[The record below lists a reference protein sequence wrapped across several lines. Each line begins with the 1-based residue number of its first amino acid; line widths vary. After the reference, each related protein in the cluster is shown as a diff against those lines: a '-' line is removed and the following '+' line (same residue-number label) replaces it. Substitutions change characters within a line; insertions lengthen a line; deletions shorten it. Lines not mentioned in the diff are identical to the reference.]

1 MSASLQK
8 AIVYVEGSTDLP
20 VVSAV
25 MRASG
30 WGDEEFRVF
39 SMKGSKPLEAR
50 LREQAHRPSC
60 VPRVFLRDADGRCP
74 VDIRRRLLPE
84 GSADTVILRVC
95 DSEIESWVL
104 ADNEGFA
111 RFFNIPLA
119 KVELPEGPDAKE
131 RMLRC
136 VDRLAKRHKEDF
148 VRKNNKGGNRPTYSF
163 GSRYGIILGQFVNDE
178 WDAHRGAERSDS
190 LARALRR
197 LGELHDR
204 FVSGELW
211 L

>member
-1 MSASLQK
+1 MGTSSRK

-39 SMKGSKPLEAR
+39 SMKGSAPLEAR
-50 LREQAHRPSC
+50 LRDQARRPSC
-60 VPRVFLRDADGRCP
+60 VPRVFLRDADGHCP
-74 VDIRRRLLPE
+74 VDMRRRLLPE
-84 GSADTVILRVC
+84 GCADTVVLRVC
-95 DSEIESWVL
+95 DSEIESWVF

-131 RMLRC
+131 RMLKC

-148 VRKNNKGGNRPTYSF
+148 VRKNAKGGKLPTYSF
-163 GSRYGIILGQFVNDE
+163 GSRYSIILGQFVDDE
-178 WDAHRGAERSDS
+178 WDAQRAAERSDS

-204 FVSGELW
+204 FVSGVFQL
-211 L
+211 